1 MRTTQTQQQVAA
13 PTPPK
18 VPAFANAIMRWVLR
32 SPFSRI
38 CDTAVVL
45 LTVTGRRTGRCFTFP
60 VQYVEDGDTLWITS
74 GAGPE
79 KTWWRNLVGGAPID
93 VELRR
98 QALHGTAEVVTYGED
113 PATVEEGIR
122 RHVARFPKFAERLGI
137 DDPEVFAAHVRN
149 SVIVLIHLDR

>member
-1 MRTTQTQQQVAA
+1 MKTTEEQQVTA

-38 CDTAVVL
+38 CDTAIVL
-45 LTVTGRRTGRCFTFP
+45 LTVTGRTTGRRFTFP

-79 KTWWRNLVGGAPID
+79 KTWWRNLVGGAPIE

-98 QALHGTAEVVTYGED
+98 RPLHGTAEVATYEED
-113 PATVEEGIR
+113 PGTVEEGVR
-122 RHVARFPKFAERLGI
+122 RHMVRFPAFADKLGI
-137 DDPEVFAAHVRN
+137 DDQEVFAVHVRN
-149 SVIVLIHLDR
+149 SVVVRIHLDR

>member
-1 MRTTQTQQQVAA
+1 MHQQVTA

-38 CDTAVVL
+38 CDRAVVL
-45 LTVTGRRTGRCFTFP
+45 LTVTGRRTGRRFTFP
-60 VQYVEDGDTLWITS
+60 VQYVEDGDTLWIVS

-93 VELRR
+93 VLLRR
-98 QALHGTAEVVTYGED
+98 RPLHGTAEVATYGAE
-113 PATVEEGIR
+113 PTTVEDGIR
-122 RHVARFPKFAERLGI
+122 RHMVRFPAFAEKLGI
-137 DDPEVFAAHVRN
+137 DDAEVFDAHVRN
-149 SVIVLIHLDR
+149 SVIVRIDLER